1 MSLFLAV
8 ELDGAGAHPAAWR
21 ASGAA
26 PAAVILPGP
35 LREIVTA
42 AEEGGFTLATFADS
56 PVPPSIGVDIAGR
69 LEAVGRAAFV
79 STTTSRIGL
88 APSVPTA
95 TTEPFHLAAQIASLD
110 HASRGRAA
118 WVVEGSDSAELATV
132 GTDGPPGEAAEVVAV
147 VRALWDSWEDD
158 AVIKDVATGRYLDPD
173 KVHHVD
179 FVGSSFS
186 VKGPLIT
193 PRPPQ
198 GQPVVLA
205 ADTLGV
211 AADIALVSGQD
222 RLRERAD
229 AARDTGAGLVFA
241 EVEVVLDAHRPA
253 ASRLA
258 DLNRATPWTTRRTR
272 YTGSAEGLVALLA
285 DLAGTFD
292 GVRLHPAV
300 LAVDLPLLVEQ
311 VLPALD
317 IPARGDTLRASL
329 GLVKPTN
336 RFEGSTR

>member
-26 PAAVILPGP
+26 PVSVLSPNV
-35 LREIVTA
+35 LREAVA
-42 AEEGGFTLATFADS
+42 LADEGGFTLATFADS
-56 PVPPSIGVDIAGR
+56 PVPPSTGVDVAGR

-79 STTTSRIGL
+79 STTTRHIGL

-118 WVVEGSDSAELATV
+118 WVVEGSGPAELATV
-132 GTDGPPGEAAEVVAV
+132 GTDGPPGETAEVVAA

-158 AVIKDVATGRYLDPD
+158 AVIKDVATGRYLDPE

-179 FVGSSFS
+179 FIGSSFT

-205 ADTLGV
+205 AGGLDVGADITLLDAKADV
-211 AADIALVSGQD
+211 AAA
-222 RLRERAD
+222 RA
-229 AARDTGAGLVFA
+229 AGARLVFA
-241 EVEVVLDAHRPA
+241 ELEVVLDAHKPA
-253 ASRLA
+253 AARLA
-258 DLNRATPWTTRRTR
+258 DLNRATPWNSRRTR
-272 YTGSAEGLVALLA
+272 FTGSVDGLVALLA

-300 LAVDLPLLVEQ
+300 LAVDLPILVDR
-311 VLPALD
+311 VLPSLD
-317 IPARGDTLRASL
+317 VPARGDTLRSSL
-329 GLVKPTN
+329 GLARPAN
-336 RFEGSTR
+336 QFETH